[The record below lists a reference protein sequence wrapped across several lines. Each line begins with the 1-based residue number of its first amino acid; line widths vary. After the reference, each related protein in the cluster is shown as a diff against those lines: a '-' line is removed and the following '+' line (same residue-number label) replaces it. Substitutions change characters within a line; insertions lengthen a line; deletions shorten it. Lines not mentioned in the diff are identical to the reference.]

1 MKKKKSLVILA
12 FVLAVILIPVG
23 AFAVKN
29 AVQPSAT
36 VGGFVQKTVDRLNLT
51 VDKTEF
57 VFKRSADNTYNISFT
72 FSAEKTEADFYGVI
86 NSLSIDKISGEYILF
101 TAADGSPQYV
111 INDTVLPASGGKTQ
125 PLSWTVEVP
134 CSIQGT
140 GTVNGSIRIEYTSGV
155 TQQAADSHLLEIPL
169 TVTIK

>member
-36 VGGFVQKTVDRLNLT
+36 GGGFVQKTVDRLNLT

-57 VFKRSADNTYNISFT
+57 VFKRSADNTYNVSFT
-72 FSAEKTEADFYGVI
+72 FSAEFYGVI
-86 NSLSIDKISGEYILF
+86 NSLSINGISSEHILF

-140 GTVNGSIRIEYTSGV
+140 GTVNGSVRIEYTSGV